1 MKIFLVLGLLM
12 GIAFG
17 YVGDSYDE
25 FLKEYKNVKILSV
38 NKSQT
43 PEASRALEIQKEGFT
58 IYALFNNQNICYEE
72 YSIKNKI
79 LPPPSF
85 FIKDA
90 KSLKPKLIFRIP
102 LRMAVWEYD
111 TPRYKILY
119 QTFGIPGYLGADA
132 RIVK

>member
-1 MKIFLVLGLLM
+1 MKIFLVLGLLV

-17 YVGDSYDE
+17 YVGDTYDE
-25 FLKEYKNVKILSV
+25 FFKEYKDIKVLSV
-38 NKSQT
+38 DKAQT
-43 PEASRALEIQKEGFT
+43 PEADRALEVKKDGF
-58 IYALFNNQNICYEE
+58 IVYALFNKKGICYEE

-79 LPPPSF
+79 LPPASF
-85 FIKDA
+85 FIRDA